1 MSECRKCRLKGFRRH
16 FLHNS
21 HRFPSLPM
29 HRNPETRHSRAG
41 GNLDIQC

>member
-1 MSECRKCRLKGFRRH
+1 MSEWRKCRLKGFRRH
-16 FLHNS
+16 FLHNF

-41 GNLDIQC
+41 GNLDLQC